1 MPNEHINKVEIY
13 RNSSTQTLIDI
24 TDTTATASDVAQ
36 GKYFYLASGER
47 VAGTSSGGSG
57 DGYILTTIVP
67 QTTFTPNSS
76 RIYSLSSVATGR
88 LYDGESYLVTLDGT
102 QYLTTCGIEW
112 STNYIIGEDNIFFS
126 TNDHVYPFAI
136 GWVSAQEFEICVLD
150 AQQHTVKVE
159 HIELVSPTVL
169 TTKTITTNGTYNASG
184 DNATGYSSVTVNV
197 SGGGGGGGI
206 TQDQDGYLV
215 LSPDGGGGSV
225 TVEPLSVTQNGTYT
239 ASSGTAYSPVT
250 VNVSG
255 GGGGDMNDPIRF
267 FDYDGTLVASYSS
280 VPSSLPSVPTHT
292 GLTNGAWNYT
302 LAQVTAQFNAMGTC
316 DVGAN
321 YETASGKTEIDCE
334 FEYGRLS
341 PYLRIGVNG
350 TVAINW
356 GDGSSAETVTGTSIT
371 TAVNKQHVYPSSGSY
386 TITIEAQQGEYRLSG
401 TNTYSLLHANSS
413 TANYN
418 LCYAT
423 CIRAVRIGADASV
436 SSYAFYNCRKM
447 KSVCIPSGVQL
458 DQYAFGYCY
467 ELEAVVVPSGTNGN
481 SLNQFVQNCFSLK
494 AISFNG
500 DLVSLPAYLCNGLY
514 VDRISLP
521 CTALVYLSANIIYN
535 CYSVE
540 HLKIRDGATS
550 VPNSFGY
557 GCTSLKSVSLPDSI
571 TQIEAVAFRNCYSL
585 TSVTIPQA
593 VTSIAANAFNGCQLG
608 EIHFKP
614 TTPPTFAANTVFGNL
629 PTDCKIY
636 VPTGTLS
643 AYTSA
648 ANYPSSSTYTYI
660 EE

>member
-1 MPNEHINKVEIY
+1 MPYPNKIIKDGTV
-13 RNSSTQTLIDI
+13 LIDL
-24 TDTTATASDVAQ
+24 TADTVTAADVAQ
-36 GKYFYLASGER
+36 GKTFHLPSG
-47 VAGTSSGGSG
+47 A
-57 DGYILTTIVP
+57 P
-67 QTTFTPNSS
+67 
-76 RIYSLSSVATGR
+76 ATG
-88 LYDGESYLVTLDGT
+88 T
-102 QYLTTCGIEW
+102 
-112 STNYIIGEDNIFFS
+112 
-126 TNDHVYPFAI
+126 
-136 GWVSAQEFEICVLD
+136 
-150 AQQHTVKVE
+150 
-159 HIELVSPTVL
+159 
-169 TTKTITTNGTYNASG
+169 
-184 DNATGYSSVTVNV
+184 ATGGAGSVY
-197 SGGGGGGGI
+197 
-206 TQDQDGYLV
+206 QDADGYLV
-215 LSPDGGGGSV
+215 LAEDGSTPV
-225 TVEPLSVTQNGTYT
+225 TVEALSVTANGTYT
-239 ASSGTAYSPVT
+239 APTGRAYSPVT

-255 GGGGDMNDPIRF
+255 GGESGDMSDPIRF
-267 FDYDGTLVASYSS
+267 FDYDGRLVASYTS
-280 VPSSLPSVPTHT
+280 VPSALPSVPSHAE
-292 GLTNGAWNYT
+292 LTNGTWNYS
-302 LAQVTAQFNAMGTC
+302 LQQVADQFNAMGTC

-423 CIRAVRIGADASV
+423 CIRAVRIGANASV
-436 SSYAFYNCRKM
+436 SNYAFYNCRKM
-447 KSVCIPSGVQL
+447 KSVCIPSGIQL
-458 DQYAFGYCY
+458 SEYAFGFCHK
-467 ELEAVVVPSGTNGN
+467 LEAVVVPSGANGN
-481 SLNQFVQNCFSLK
+481 TLSYFVQNCHSLK
-494 AISFNG
+494 VISFNG
-500 DLVSLPAYLCNGLY
+500 DLISLSQYLCSNLY

-521 CTALVYLSANIIYN
+521 LTATVGTTANIIYN

-550 VPNSFGY
+550 VPNGFGY
-557 GCTSLKSVSLPDSI
+557 GCTSLSSVSLPDSI
-571 TQIEAVAFRNCYSL
+571 TQIGSQAFRNCYSL
-585 TSVTIPQA
+585 ASVTIPPA

-614 TTPPTFAANTVFGNL
+614 TTPPTFAANTVFGGI

-643 AYTSA
+643 DYTSA
-648 ANYPSSSTYTYI
+648 ANYPSSSTYAYI